1 MLHLRLKRLLKKI
14 EVIDQE
20 SPGIVFSELTD
31 APCITALHPSKD
43 KELRDKI
50 ECLVKSF
57 CSISKK
63 SYREVTQRLI
73 RKHACFGDAEE
84 SYVSTTM
91 FAKSIGVQAKPNL
104 FDYLIETGLLNKV
117 NNKYLLTPKGESYG
131 AYRYKEDG
139 NWWVVWDK
147 ELLYPVAKK
156 LLEQTT
162 DNDNQLYK
170 STYDYAQEFGIDV
183 QTINYYLSSLGL
195 LTGDRELGLTPKG
208 KGYGAIKPNGKGKN
222 DIAWNTA
229 ALAPLIEPLRNKF
242 HESVNPVSF
251 LSTTKYGN
259 IVGVD
264 AKTCLFD
271 FLQDQG
277 LLERI
282 EGSYTLTEKGEV
294 FGDYFHKDNG
304 ESWVVWYKPLL
315 DILVLPIKEKLLG
328 DMEFGL
334 FHMTHINNLKN
345 ILANGLYSHSQMTDY
360 FDISNQ
366 DVNVRRARQES
377 FHKLKLHDYV
387 PLYFNPRNAM
397 LYQRQKDFSSELV
410 ILEINKKIILND
422 YTLFSKGN
430 AARSDCKIEAS
441 LLKVKDFPWDSIYA
455 NTWSNNGE
463 VNEAQKTIMMSE
475 CLIRDHI
482 PPEYILHV
490 HCRNDEMNQ
499 TVRYQTGSQLK
510 SCRTSPEWFF

>member
-1 MLHLRLKRLLKKI
+1 MLYLRLKRLLKKI
-14 EVIDQE
+14 EDIDRE

-31 APCITALHPSKD
+31 APCITTLHPSKD
-43 KELRDKI
+43 RELRNKI
-50 ECLVKSF
+50 EFLIKSF

-63 SYREVTQRLI
+63 SYGEVTRRLI
-73 RKHACFGDAEE
+73 RKHACSGDAEE

-104 FDYLIETGLLNKV
+104 FDYLIEVGLLSKV
-117 NNKYLLTPKGESYG
+117 NNKYLLTPEGEGYG

-147 ELLYPVAKK
+147 ELLYPVAKR
-156 LLEQTT
+156 LLEQNN

-170 STYDYAQEFGIDV
+170 STYDYAQELGTDV

-195 LTGDRELGLTPKG
+195 LTEDSALGLTPKG
-208 KGYGAIKPNGKGKN
+208 KGYGIIKPNDKGREEV
-222 DIAWNTA
+222 AWKAA

-242 HESVNPVSF
+242 HESINPVSF
-251 LSTTKYGN
+251 LSTTRYGN
-259 IVGVD
+259 IVGID
-264 AKTCLFD
+264 AKTLLFD

-277 LLERI
+277 LLENI
-282 EGSYTLTEKGEV
+282 EGCYKLTERGEV
-294 FGDYFHKDNG
+294 FGDYFHKDNS

-328 DMEFGL
+328 EMEFRL

-366 DVNVRRARQES
+366 DVNIRRARQEN

-410 ILEINKKIILND
+410 ILEIDKKVILND

-441 LLKVKDFPWDSIYA
+441 LLKVKDFPWNNIYA
-455 NTWSNNGE
+455 STWSNNGE
-463 VNEAQKTIMMSE
+463 VDEAQKSIMMSE
-475 CLIRDHI
+475 CLVRAHI

-490 HCRNDEMNQ
+490 HCISDD
-499 TVRYQTGSQLK
+499 VRQKVIRQIGSQFK
-510 SCRTSPEWFF
+510 SYKTSPELFF

>member
-1 MLHLRLKRLLKKI
+1 MLYLRLKRLLKKL
-14 EVIDQE
+14 ENIDQE
-20 SPGIVFSELTD
+20 SPGIVFSELAG
-31 APCITALHPSKD
+31 APCITTLHPYQD
-43 KELRDKI
+43 KELRDNVKALVEVFCKI
-50 ECLVKSF
+50 SNNPYEKVA
-57 CSISKK
+57 
-63 SYREVTQRLI
+63 RRLI
-73 RKHACFGDAEE
+73 KKHTYSGDAEK

-91 FAKSIGVQAKPNL
+91 FAESVGIQARPN
-104 FDYLIETGLLNKV
+104 FFNDLIEAGLLDKV
-117 NNKYLLTPKGESYG
+117 NEKYVLTPEGEDYG

-147 ELLYPVAKK
+147 ELLYPVVRK
-156 LLEQTT
+156 LLEKNTG
-162 DNDNQLYK
+162 NDNKLYK
-170 STYDYAQEFGIDV
+170 STDNYAQELGVDV

-195 LTGDRELGLTPKG
+195 LTGDRELGLTLKG
-208 KGYGAIKPNGKGKN
+208 KGYGAIKPNGKGKR

-242 HESVNPVSF
+242 HENVNPVSF

-271 FLQDQG
+271 FLQAQG

-282 EGSYTLTEKGEV
+282 EGSYTLTDKGEV

-360 FDISNQ
+360 VDISNQ

-397 LYQRQKDFSSELV
+397 LYQRQKDYRSELA
-410 ILEINKKIILND
+410 ILEIDKKVILND

-430 AARSDCKIEAS
+430 AARADSQIEAS
-441 LLKVKDFPWDSIYA
+441 LLKVKDFPWSNIYSK
-455 NTWSNNGE
+455 TWSNNGE
-463 VNEAQKTIMMSE
+463 VDEAQKSLMMSE

-482 PPEYILHV
+482 PSEYILQI
-490 HCRNDEMNQ
+490 HCLSES
-499 TVRYQTGSQLK
+499 VRQNVVRQIGSHAKPIL
-510 SCRTSPEWFF
+510 TSPQWFF